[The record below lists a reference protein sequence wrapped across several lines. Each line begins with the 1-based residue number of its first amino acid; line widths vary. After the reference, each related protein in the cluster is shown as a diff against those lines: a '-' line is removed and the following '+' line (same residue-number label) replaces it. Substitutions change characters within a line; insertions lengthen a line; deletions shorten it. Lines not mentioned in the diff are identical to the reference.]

1 MIYLPIIPELL
12 FTQQQACV
20 QRAREKDERE
30 KKRIQE
36 RKEIDERKAERERK
50 KHKCNSQKALQTT
63 QKGKRKASQKAAPRK
78 KQNCGSAAVQS
89 SSVAHE
95 QPSAPAPTLNSRGRK
110 ILQPRK
116 FW

>member
-1 MIYLPIIPELL
+1 MR
-12 FTQQQACV
+12 
-20 QRAREKDERE
+20 RAREKDERE

-50 KHKCNSQKALQTT
+50 KRECDSQKASQTT
-63 QKGKRKASQKAAPRK
+63 QKGKRKVSQKAAPRK
-78 KQNCGSAAVQS
+78 KQNRGSAAVRS
-89 SSVAHE
+89 SSVAHKE
-95 QPSAPAPTLNSRGRK
+95 PSAPAPTLNSRGRK